1 MEDPVKYLAILIL
14 PVMLLT
20 AAACS
25 NNARGDNGDKKEQK
39 EKEDIVVPVQVENLK
54 RGPIS
59 SYILSSA
66 TLEAEMS
73 VDIVAETSGV
83 VEQLYVEEGDRV
95 KPEQTLAV
103 VNFEELKLAKDKAG
117 MALQEAE
124 NSFNRVKSMFERELV
139 SQEEFD
145 NASFNYNQKKLD
157 FENAR
162 VKLDKSMI
170 KAPFAGTITER
181 FITKGQYMPMNQK
194 AFSVVNQDILKVNV
208 FIPEERIA
216 MIKSGMHADLVSEAM
231 DRVFQGSVKRVSHVV
246 DPSTGTVK
254 VTIYVKADQDL
265 RPGMF
270 VKVRIL
276 TDTIED
282 ALLVPKKAVVYQND
296 RKYIFLMEGDEGK
309 AQQVELETGYQNDM
323 FFQSLNDE
331 LKENVQIIVAG
342 QNGLKDG
349 AKVRIANNG

>member
-1 MEDPVKYLAILIL
+1 MKYLMILMI

-20 AAACS
+20 GAACS
-25 NNARGDNGDKKEQK
+25 NNVHGNNGDKKNK
-39 EKEDIVVPVQVENLK
+39 EKEDIVVPVQVEALK
-54 RGPIS
+54 LGPIS

-73 VDIVAETSGV
+73 VDIVAETAGV
-83 VEQLYVEEGDRV
+83 VEQLHVEEGQRV
-95 KPEQTLAV
+95 NRDQTLAV
-103 VNFEELKLAKDKAG
+103 VNFEELKLAKDKAH
-117 MALQEAE
+117 MALLEAE
-124 NSFNRVKSMFERELV
+124 KVFNREKSMFEEDLGSREAFETAEFSF
-139 SQEEFD
+139 SQ
-145 NASFNYNQKKLD
+145 AKLD
-157 FENAR
+157 YENAR
-162 VKLDKSMI
+162 VRFQKSMI

-194 AFSVVNQDILKVNV
+194 AFSLVNQDILKVNV
-208 FIPEERIA
+208 FIPEERIS
-216 MIKSGMHADLVSEAM
+216 MIRSAMHADLVSEAM
-231 DRVFQGSVKRVSHVV
+231 DRVFNGTVKRVSHVV

-282 ALLVPKKAVVYQND
+282 ALLIPKKAVVYQND
-296 RKYIFLMEGDEGK
+296 RKYVFLLEGDEGE
-309 AQQVELETGYQNDM
+309 AQQVELKTGYQNDM

-331 LKENVQIIVAG
+331 LKEDTQIIVAG
-342 QNGLKDG
+342 QNGLKDK